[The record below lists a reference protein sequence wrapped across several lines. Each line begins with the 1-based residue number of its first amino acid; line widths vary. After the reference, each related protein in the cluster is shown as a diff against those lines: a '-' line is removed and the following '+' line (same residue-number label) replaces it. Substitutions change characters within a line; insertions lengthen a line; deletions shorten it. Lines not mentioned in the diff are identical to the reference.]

1 MGTDK
6 IYLMKIIFYIG
17 DTYYLDTNL
26 NKIVM

>member
-17 DTYYLDTNL
+17 DTYYIDTNL
-26 NKIVM
+26 NMIVI